1 MSAFSNPVWAL
12 HDGHAGN
19 ARQAVALA
27 RALDLGACEFPL
39 EPHAPWR
46 WLAPRRLP
54 AAARAFGE
62 SFAKLAS
69 DPPSLAI
76 GCGRQAALATRLL
89 RARGSKVV
97 QVLDP
102 RIDPRHWDMVVA
114 PAHDDLRGDNVVSM
128 LGSLHPVDDLWLAQA
143 RRNFALLAGLASP
156 HSVLLVGGP
165 TRHAALADAGFQALM
180 QTLARRA
187 RDEGGSFSVVA
198 SRRTPLAWR
207 DAMAGIPADVP
218 GLRWRGEGDGRNP
231 YAGLLAHADRIVC
244 TPDSVN
250 MLSEAAATLAPVF
263 AWTPQVV
270 NGRPRRFL
278 ATLLERGRIRTLD
291 DAMESFAVEPL
302 RETARIAEALRNH
315 FGASS
320 QLRTDS
326 TLRRRN
332 TTPAR

>member
-1 MSAFSNPVWAL
+1 MSAISDPVWAL

-27 RALDLGACEFPL
+27 RALDGSACELTL

-54 AAARAFGE
+54 ASVRAFAG
-62 SFAKLAS
+62 SFANLMG
-69 DPPSLAI
+69 DPPTLAI

-89 RARGSKVV
+89 RTTGSKVV

-102 RIDPRHWDMVVA
+102 RINLRHWDMVVA
-114 PAHDDLRGDNVVSM
+114 PAHDDLHGGNVVSM

-143 RRNFALLAGLASP
+143 RHDFAILAGLATP
-156 HSVLLVGGP
+156 HTVLLAGGP
-165 TRHAALADAGFQALM
+165 SRHAALGDAGFKALL

-207 DAMAGIPADVP
+207 DAMAGIPADIP

-250 MLSEAAATLAPVF
+250 MLSEAAATMAPVF
-263 AWTPQVV
+263 AWTPNVV

-278 ATLLERGRIRTLD
+278 DALLERGRIHVQD
-291 DAMESFAVEPL
+291 DRMEAFAVEPL

-315 FGASS
+315 FGYSA
-320 QLRTDS
+320 
-326 TLRRRN
+326 
-332 TTPAR
+332 